1 MQMQA
6 DYSCSF
12 PPIEILGVFDSS
24 VHTMF
29 KTYPTIVNNGW
40 FLYFYLLFL
49 KIQIL
54 YMKLFFYD
62 LETTGLDSQKNA
74 IHQMSGKIVIDGVEK
89 TTFNFKVRP
98 FIGALIDETAL
109 KIGHVTEEQ
118 IMLYP
123 SCHQNYIAFV
133 TLIQKYVNRFDT
145 GDKFHLV
152 GYNNASFDNHFL
164 RNFFKVNKDDYF
176 GSYFWSDSIDVMVL
190 ASHYLKNDRH
200 NIYDFKLKTVAK
212 WLKIEV
218 DAKRL
223 HDAEYDIELTE
234 KIYNI
239 IDKA

>member
-1 MQMQA
+1 
-6 DYSCSF
+6 
-12 PPIEILGVFDSS
+12 
-24 VHTMF
+24 
-29 KTYPTIVNNGW
+29 
-40 FLYFYLLFL
+40 
-49 KIQIL
+49 
-54 YMKLFFYD
+54 
-62 LETTGLDSQKNA
+62 
-74 IHQMSGKIVIDGVEK
+74 MSGKIIIDGVEK
-89 TTFNFKVRP
+89 TKFNFKVRP
-98 FIGALIDETAL
+98 FMGALIDETAL
-109 KIGHVTEEQ
+109 KIGGVTEEQ
-118 IMLYP
+118 IMMYP
-123 SCHQNYIAFV
+123 SCHQNYVAFV

-190 ASHYLKNDRH
+190 ASHFLKHDRH
-200 NIYDFKLKTVAK
+200 NIHDFKLKTVAK

-218 DAKRL
+218 EPKRL

>member
-1 MQMQA
+1 
-6 DYSCSF
+6 
-12 PPIEILGVFDSS
+12 
-24 VHTMF
+24 
-29 KTYPTIVNNGW
+29 
-40 FLYFYLLFL
+40 
-49 KIQIL
+49 
-54 YMKLFFYD
+54 MKLFFYD

-190 ASHYLKNDRH
+190 ASHYLKKDRH

>member
-1 MQMQA
+1 
-6 DYSCSF
+6 
-12 PPIEILGVFDSS
+12 
-24 VHTMF
+24 
-29 KTYPTIVNNGW
+29 
-40 FLYFYLLFL
+40 
-49 KIQIL
+49 
-54 YMKLFFYD
+54 MKLFFYD
-62 LETTGLDSQKNA
+62 LETTGLDSQKHA

-89 TTFNFKVRP
+89 TKFNFKVRP
-98 FIGALIDETAL
+98 FMGALIDETAL
-109 KIGHVTEEQ
+109 KIGGVTEEQ
-118 IMLYP
+118 IMMYP
-123 SCHQNYIAFV
+123 SCHQNYVAFV

-190 ASHYLKNDRH
+190 ASHFLKHDRH
-200 NIYDFKLKTVAK
+200 NIHDFKLKTVAK

-218 DAKRL
+218 EPKRL